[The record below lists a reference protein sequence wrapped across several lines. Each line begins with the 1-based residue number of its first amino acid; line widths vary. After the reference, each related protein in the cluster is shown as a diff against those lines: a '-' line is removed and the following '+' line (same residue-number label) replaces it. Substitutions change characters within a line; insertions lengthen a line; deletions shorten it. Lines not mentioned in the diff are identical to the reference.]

1 VKNKTTT
8 IDNGFAL
15 IKQSVLKG
23 KNSICL
29 VKDMANGLASEST
42 YLQLKNISD

>member
-1 VKNKTTT
+1 VNDLRTVKNKTTT

-15 IKQSVLKG
+15 IKQSVLK
-23 KNSICL
+23 